1 MKDETKDL
9 SDRIEIFNVKY
20 VPNSKCYILRNS
32 LSTQLDQV
40 MLGQHQE
47 IQNIVEKHKLFISL
61 KFEPEERHKLCNF
74 SLI

>member
-1 MKDETKDL
+1 M
-9 SDRIEIFNVKY
+9 
-20 VPNSKCYILRNS
+20 LRNS
-32 LSTQLDQV
+32 LSTQLDQI

-61 KFEPEERHKLCNF
+61 NFEAEERHKLCNF